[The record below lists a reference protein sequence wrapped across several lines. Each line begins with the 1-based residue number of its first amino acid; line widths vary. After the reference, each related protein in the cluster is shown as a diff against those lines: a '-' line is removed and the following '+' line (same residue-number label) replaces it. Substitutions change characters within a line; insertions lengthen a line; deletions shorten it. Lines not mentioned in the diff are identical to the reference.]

1 MIKFL
6 WFLTLAGSLL
16 GGVGLVDSLLFAQGA
31 PGQAAGA
38 AISIGLAVIPYCLAR
53 AAEGLR

>member
-6 WFLTLAGSLL
+6 WVCTALGSLL
-16 GGVGLVDSLLFAQGA
+16 GGLGLLASLLLVNGA
-31 PGQAAGA
+31 PTQAAGA
-38 AISIGLAVIPYCLAR
+38 ALSIGMAVIPYCLAR